1 VTARNLLIRKIQI
14 SWLGDSFFLIRKSH
28 TGGRKIVFPKEIE
41 FSQQENRVFL
51 ASFGAKLAQA
61 AVLGGGVS
69 CAEESAKVPR
79 MGTQWYGAGSMVLS
93 GRPGSPVG
101 KLLNVSVEQNTIVHK
116 TCQFCELYHFTHFL
130 LKRNWHPD
138 LRAPGC
144 QGILRA
150 HHRSGNPTSSS
161 PAPIWEPNQ
170 APYRPWLPPCRRRR
184 PGAAPLPHPRRAG
197 VTGARRGLRP

>member
-1 VTARNLLIRKIQI
+1 MYFPGRSAVTARNLLIRKIQI

-79 MGTQWYGAGSMVLS
+79 MGTQWYSAESTFALEICYLRERS
-93 GRPGSPVG
+93 LPRS
-101 KLLNVSVEQNTIVHK
+101 
-116 TCQFCELYHFTHFL
+116 THSC
-130 LKRNWHPD
+130 WS
-138 LRAPGC
+138 A
-144 QGILRA
+144 
-150 HHRSGNPTSSS
+150 
-161 PAPIWEPNQ
+161 
-170 APYRPWLPPCRRRR
+170 
-184 PGAAPLPHPRRAG
+184 
-197 VTGARRGLRP
+197 